1 MVIFCAFDSINYIED
16 LKFEAYAASSACGF
30 VEFSPLLHGG
40 KYRIST
46 RTSTL
51 SSITSILLEISDLG
65 VHFLAVKDTLGVLT
79 PCDIVILVL
88 VLKEELPDMPLHI

>member
-1 MVIFCAFDSINYIED
+1 MVILCAFDSMNYNED
-16 LKFEAYAASSACGF
+16 LNFGAYAASSASGF
-30 VEFSPLLHGG
+30 VECYILLHGG
-40 KYRIST
+40 KYRNST
-46 RTSTL
+46 RSSTI
-51 SSITSILLEISDLG
+51 SSITSILQEISDTG